1 MTGVVTATTASVK
14 VEKVAVYCR
23 VSTDEQRERQTIE
36 NQVERATLHCQSKG
50 LPIFDVYRDD
60 GVTGTVPLVDRP
72 EGKRLVEDAR
82 QGKFQ
87 TVIIKQVDRLGRDAL
102 HILNAVAQLESLNVK
117 VISILEAMD
126 LTTPQGRFMLTMYS
140 GVAALERD
148 TIIQRSIE
156 GTNRLAREGVHLG
169 GIAPYGYRQVGKGR
183 ASRLQPSEELID
195 SIGISE
201 AEVIRSIYYWIVE
214 ERQST
219 YAIADRLN
227 ATSIPPAYI
236 RDQREVLDGKR
247 KSATSGI
254 WRPSRVG
261 NLIKNPTYKGVHY
274 FGRRSKRPRDLIE
287 RQVPAIVSAE
297 TWDQAQTVLKQ
308 NQRFSRKNAKHQ
320 YLLRGLMKC
329 GLCGLTLN
337 GTTHS
342 RYKNRMYYICNGKKQ
357 ARGIYG
363 LHGERCPSKSVSGEI
378 EGIVW
383 ADIEAFLRNPGE
395 VLSQLRS
402 KAADTE
408 GSAERLLQD
417 LEHVRSATLAKNV
430 ERKRVIELYAR
441 GRISNEDLD
450 CQLDRLADEEK
461 LLKDRTREMEGRQDS
476 EAATAL
482 RLQSSERLLT
492 ELGERLDEP
501 LEWTLKRQIVE
512 ALVDSIHVDPTSG
525 GNEVTVLYRF
535 GQTVPRRDRD
545 SWRRPA

>member
-1 MTGVVTATTASVK
+1 MTGVVTATTASVN

-36 NQVERATLHCQSKG
+36 NQVELATLHCQSKG

-87 TVIIKQVDRLGRDAL
+87 TVIVKQVDRLGRDAL
-102 HILNAVAQLESLNVK
+102 HILTAVAQLESLNVK

-169 GIAPYGYRQVGKGR
+169 GIVAYGYRQIGKGR
-183 ASRLQPSEELID
+183 TSRLQPSEE
-195 SIGISE
+195 SISGVGMSE
-201 AEVIRSIYYWIVE
+201 AEVIRSIYRWIVE

-219 YAIADRLN
+219 YTVADRLN
-227 ATSIPPAYI
+227 TLAVPPAYS
-236 RDQREVLDGKR
+236 RDHREVLNGKR

-254 WRPSRVG
+254 WRPARVG
-261 NLIKNPTYKGVHY
+261 NLIKNPTYKGVHFY
-274 FGRRSKRPRDLIE
+274 GRRSRRARVVIE
-287 RQVPAIVSAE
+287 RQVPAIVSVE
-297 TWDQAQTVLKQ
+297 TWDQAQAVLKH

-329 GLCGLTLN
+329 GLCGLTLS

-342 RYKNRMYYICNGKKQ
+342 RSSDRTYYVCNGKKQ

-363 LHGERCPSKSVSGEI
+363 LHGQRCPSKSVSGDI
-378 EGIVW
+378 EGTVW
-383 ADIEAFLRNPGE
+383 ADIEAFLRNPGDVVTQLQSKTE
-395 VLSQLRS
+395 DAEENSRQLVQELERVRTAVLV
-402 KAADTE
+402 KD
-408 GSAERLLQD
+408 GER
-417 LEHVRSATLAKNV
+417 A
-430 ERKRVIELYAR
+430 RVIELYAR
-441 GRISNEDLD
+441 GRITSEDVD
-450 CQLDRLADEEK
+450 RQLERLANEAE
-461 LLKDRTREMEGRQDS
+461 LLQKRVSDIERRRNADTDRTLH
-476 EAATAL
+476 A
-482 RLQSSERLLT
+482 QSAEHVLT
-492 ELGERLDEP
+492 ELGKRLKGP
-501 LEWTLKRQIVE
+501 LDWTIRRKIVE
-512 ALVDSIHVDPTSG
+512 ALVDSIRVEPSSDGS
-525 GNEVTVLYRF
+525 EVTVSYRF
-535 GQTVPRRDRD
+535 SQPVPRTDRD